1 MRKISYRFVYNRKK
15 SLNDRGTALVQVEA
29 YLNKKKVYFSTH
41 VYLRPEQWDVKRKI
55 IKDHPN
61 QDALNGM
68 LNEFII
74 ELEKKELSLWRQG
87 KTITLSLIKEEFKSN
102 TDASFLGFAR
112 KEIMSSQ
119 LKDSTKRNHLT
130 TISLLQSF
138 KPTIEFEDLTYN
150 FVTDFEKFLYDSDYQ
165 TNTVAKHMKHLKSFV
180 NAAINKGYIDPNN
193 YAFRRY
199 KIKMKEG
206 KHVFLLPEEMKK
218 LEDENNE
225 RIYKIYREKAN
236 IIKAEDIIKLRE
248 KYDISQREL
257 TSILGFGK
265 MTINRYER
273 GGLPTKSQSD
283 YIKLLIENDDKFI
296 EKVKEAYEKNNINEK
311 TYKKIVSE
319 EVEKDISK
327 KEVQDNIRRYL
338 KSVLNRKP
346 DIYNGYKSLDL
357 EKVENIISY
366 IASKV
371 KNLIMIIHHIFY
383 TLQQVQIFDFDK
395 INDSEKEIIDT
406 IIKLLKNKKV
416 TDISE
421 MSHREDGWRKTK
433 KFEQISFEY
442 AMNLNIIK

>member
-150 FVTDFEKFLYDSDYQ
+150 FVTDFEKFLYESGYQ
-165 TNTVAKHMKHLKSFV
+165 GEFYQFNLSSCIRQQNSLTAQFVSFSLA
-180 NAAINKGYIDPNN
+180 N
-193 YAFRRY
+193 
-199 KIKMKEG
+199 
-206 KHVFLLPEEMKK
+206 L
-218 LEDENNE
+218 
-225 RIYKIYREKAN
+225 AN
-236 IIKAEDIIKLRE
+236 IF
-248 KYDISQREL
+248 Y
-257 TSILGFGK
+257 
-265 MTINRYER
+265 
-273 GGLPTKSQSD
+273 P
-283 YIKLLIENDDKFI
+283 
-296 EKVKEAYEKNNINEK
+296 
-311 TYKKIVSE
+311 
-319 EVEKDISK
+319 
-327 KEVQDNIRRYL
+327 
-338 KSVLNRKP
+338 P
-346 DIYNGYKSLDL
+346 P
-357 EKVENIISY
+357 
-366 IASKV
+366 
-371 KNLIMIIHHIFY
+371 IF
-383 TLQQVQIFDFDK
+383 
-395 INDSEKEIIDT
+395 T
-406 IIKLLKNKKV
+406 IINLCLL
-416 TDISE
+416 
-421 MSHREDGWRKTK
+421 
-433 KFEQISFEY
+433 
-442 AMNLNIIK
+442 

>member
-150 FVTDFEKFLYDSDYQ
+150 FVTDFEKFLYESGYQ

-218 LEDENNE
+218 LEEVSLTGRNSCLEHTLDAFLFCCYTGLRYSDFVNLNEKNIVKMDGKLWLIFDSVKTGTEVKLPLNLLFEGKALTLLQKYQGKWSSFFSIKNNSSVNKE
-225 RIYKIYREKAN
+225 LIRIGKLAKISKHFSFHSARHTNATLLIYKGAN
-236 IIKAEDIIKLRE
+236 ITTV
-248 KYDISQREL
+248 Q
-257 TSILGFGK
+257 
-265 MTINRYER
+265 
-273 GGLPTKSQSD
+273 
-283 YIKLLIENDDKFI
+283 KLLGHKNLATTQIYGEVMGSTIIRESYGKYNYTRL
-296 EKVKEAYEKNNINEK
+296 EKMS
-311 TYKKIVSE
+311 KKIINSIV
-319 EVEKDISK
+319 
-327 KEVQDNIRRYL
+327 
-338 KSVLNRKP
+338 
-346 DIYNGYKSLDL
+346 
-357 EKVENIISY
+357 
-366 IASKV
+366 
-371 KNLIMIIHHIFY
+371 Y
-383 TLQQVQIFDFDK
+383 TL
-395 INDSEKEIIDT
+395 SL
-406 IIKLLKNKKV
+406 IKMKKNHFQK
-416 TDISE
+416 
-421 MSHREDGWRKTK
+421 
-433 KFEQISFEY
+433 
-442 AMNLNIIK
+442 

>member
-1 MRKISYRFVYNRKK
+1 MIE
-15 SLNDRGTALVQVEA
+15 LT
-29 YLNKKKVYFSTH
+29 LNKKKVYFSTH

-150 FVTDFEKFLYDSDYQ
+150 FVTDFEKFLYESGYQ

-218 LEDENNE
+218 LEEVSLTGRNSCLEHTLDAFLFCCYTGLRYSDFVNLNEKNIVKMDGKLWLIFDSVKTGTEVKLPLNLLFEGKALTLLQKYQGKWSSFFSIKNNSSVNKE
-225 RIYKIYREKAN
+225 LIRIGKLAKISKHFSFHSARHTNATLLIYKGAN
-236 IIKAEDIIKLRE
+236 ITTV
-248 KYDISQREL
+248 Q
-257 TSILGFGK
+257 
-265 MTINRYER
+265 
-273 GGLPTKSQSD
+273 
-283 YIKLLIENDDKFI
+283 KLL
-296 EKVKEAYEKNNINEK
+296 
-311 TYKKIVSE
+311 
-319 EVEKDISK
+319 
-327 KEVQDNIRRYL
+327 
-338 KSVLNRKP
+338 
-346 DIYNGYKSLDL
+346 GH
-357 EKVENIISY
+357 
-366 IASKV
+366 
-371 KNLIMIIHHIFY
+371 KNLA
-383 TLQQVQIFDFDK
+383 TTQIYGEVMG
-395 INDSEKEIIDT
+395 ST
-406 IIKLLKNKKV
+406 IIRDLKKCQK
-416 TDISE
+416 
-421 MSHREDGWRKTK
+421 R
-433 KFEQISFEY
+433 
-442 AMNLNIIK
+442 